1 MTATGILVS
10 WGTICA
16 TYIRFQEACRVQ
28 GVQTVPEATSACQP
42 ALAWYGLVAVAVLG
56 ILPLESG

>member
-16 TYIRFQEACRVQ
+16 SYIRFRKACHVQ
-28 GVQTVPEATSACQP
+28 GVQTVPEATSAWQP
-42 ALAWYGLVAVAVLG
+42 ALAWYGLVAVTVLG
-56 ILPLESG
+56 ILRLESG